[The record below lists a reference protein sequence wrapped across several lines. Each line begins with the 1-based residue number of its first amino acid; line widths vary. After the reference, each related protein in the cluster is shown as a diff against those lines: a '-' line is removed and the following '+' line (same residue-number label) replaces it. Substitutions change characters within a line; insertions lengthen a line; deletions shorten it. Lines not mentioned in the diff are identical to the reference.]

1 MLARGRLPLLPLPE
15 WSGGG
20 GECNQTTKRGNM
32 QTITTKHLPATD
44 TKPSRVKATH
54 SGRRQ
59 SVTVSCGGQD
69 APFYDR
75 IAVQFLME
83 KLGWTGSMVG
93 GGMADGSMVWVF
105 ESKHGSPTVEAL
117 LWDEQAV

>member
-1 MLARGRLPLLPLPE
+1 
-15 WSGGG
+15 
-20 GECNQTTKRGNM
+20 M

-105 ESKHGSPTVEAL
+105 ESKHGSPTIKARTEEGEV
-117 LWDEQAV
+117 